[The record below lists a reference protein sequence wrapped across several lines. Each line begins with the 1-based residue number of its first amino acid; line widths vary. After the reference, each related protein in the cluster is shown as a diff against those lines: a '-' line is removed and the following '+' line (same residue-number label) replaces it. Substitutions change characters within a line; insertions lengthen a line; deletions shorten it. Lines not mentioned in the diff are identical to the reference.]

1 MELLT
6 DNDFSGFLND
16 HPHAEHWDVLGFN
29 DNTFSLLPKGF
40 FKTWDGKYPDFGKF
54 TIQKCSAFGIGSTV
68 KYDTNFQSLFVGRYV
83 SGGENIRFILNGVHN
98 MDTITTYM
106 IQLLGLPGKPA
117 PDLGNTILKNDIWIG
132 DEAMIM
138 GGVTIENGCVIG
150 ARSLITPKKILEPY
164 GIYGGN
170 PAKLIRHRFDERIIA
185 LLLEIAWWEKPVAW
199 VRKNIDIFN
208 MDLTSDIGKS
218 LEMLTQLKN
227 DLS

>member
-1 MELLT
+1 MAVSDRKSATLC
-6 DNDFSGFLND
+6 SR
-16 HPHAEHWDVLGFN
+16 VS
-29 DNTFSLLPKGF
+29 SLQNNRSIKLR
-40 FKTWDGKYPDFGKF
+40 
-54 TIQKCSAFGIGSTV
+54 Q
-68 KYDTNFQSLFVGRYV
+68 
-83 SGGENIRFILNGVHN
+83 
-98 MDTITTYM
+98 
-106 IQLLGLPGKPA
+106 
-117 PDLGNTILKNDIWIG
+117 
-132 DEAMIM
+132 
-138 GGVTIENGCVIG
+138 
-150 ARSLITPKKILEPY
+150 SLITPKKILEPY